1 MTPPM
6 TDPTTRFSTR
16 VDAYTRYRPD
26 YPDALVPELLDKTG
40 LEAGAKVADIGSGT
54 GIFTR
59 HLLQQQLKAYA
70 VEPNPPMR
78 AAAEASLGDDPRF
91 TSVDGKAEQ
100 TGLADAS
107 IDLIT
112 AAQAFHWFDQ
122 TAART
127 EFRRILKPTGQV
139 ALIWNRRDTR
149 QPLQQAYDAIL
160 REFAPEYGK
169 VNHMGLDA
177 DQIGSFLQPER
188 MQQLHFANCQRLDF
202 NGLLGRLQSS
212 SYCPAVDSPQYI
224 PLVTELL
231 GLFDHFAVD
240 QHIVFD
246 YDTEVFLG
254 PVQTRV

>member
-1 MTPPM
+1 M

-16 VDAYTRYRPD
+16 ADAYTRYRPD
-26 YPDALVPELLDKTG
+26 YPDALLPELLGKAG
-40 LEAGAKVADIGSGT
+40 LGAGATVADIGSGT

-59 HLLQQQLKAYA
+59 RLLQQQLRVQA

-78 AAAEASLGDDPRF
+78 AVAEASLGDNPLF

-107 IDLIT
+107 VDLIT

-122 TAART
+122 RAAGA
-127 EFRRILKPTGQV
+127 EFRRILKADGLV

-169 VNHMGLDA
+169 VNHMRLDA
-177 DQIGSFLQPER
+177 DQIGRFLQPER
-188 MQQLHFANCQRLDF
+188 MQEMHFENRQRLDF
-202 NGLLGRLQSS
+202 SSLLGRLKSS
-212 SYCPAVDSPQYI
+212 SYCPGEDSPQYI

-231 GLFDHFAVD
+231 ALFDHYAVD
-240 QHIVFD
+240 QHIDFD
-246 YDTEVFLG
+246 YDTRVYLG
-254 PVQTRV
+254 PLQAGT